1 MRVHRNM
8 RVVTEIDSLP
18 GQAYGIAHMSGYHLS
33 QSTHTWWW
41 SWDAPEVA
49 SSG

>member
-1 MRVHRNM
+1 MRAELRE
-8 RVVTEIDSLP
+8 RFRGIDSVLR
-18 GQAYGIAHMSGYHLS
+18 QAYGVLHMSGYHLS

-41 SWDAPEVA
+41 GWDAPEVA